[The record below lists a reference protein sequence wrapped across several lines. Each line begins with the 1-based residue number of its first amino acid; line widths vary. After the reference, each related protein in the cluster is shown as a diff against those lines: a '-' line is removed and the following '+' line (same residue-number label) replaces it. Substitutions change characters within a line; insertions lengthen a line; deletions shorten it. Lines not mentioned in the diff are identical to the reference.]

1 MKKTIF
7 TLSILFIGITAMSQS
22 DIVPLGGTATGSGG
36 SATYTI
42 GQPAIQRIQNGNTY
56 IIEGVQQPYE
66 IQTVGVDNHPGITLE
81 AIVYPNPTRNV
92 VHLRIRNYE
101 IPAEG
106 LKAQLYDNNG
116 RLLRIIDVTDLETE
130 IDMNAYPSAT
140 SQLRVLDG
148 KNLLKTFKVV
158 KNRM

>member
-1 MKKTIF
+1 MKKILFLF
-7 TLSILFIGITAMSQS
+7 TLSCALVISTFGQS
-22 DIVPLGGTATGSGG
+22 AIVPVGGTASGSGG

-42 GQPAIQRIQNGNTY
+42 GQPAIQRVQNGGTY

-106 LKAQLYDNNG
+106 LTAQLYDNNG
-116 RLLRIIDVTDLETE
+116 KLLRMFDVTELETE
-130 IDMNAYPSAT
+130 IDMNTYPSAT
-140 SQLRVLDG
+140 YQLRVLDG
-148 KNLLKTFKVV
+148 KSLLKTFKVV
-158 KNRM
+158 KNR

>member
-7 TLSILFIGITAMSQS
+7 TLSILFIGITALSQS

-66 IQTVGVDNHPGITLE
+66 IQTVGVDDFPQIVLN
-81 AIVYPNPTRNV
+81 AVVYPNPTDNIV
-92 VHLRIRNYE
+92 QLKLNGYE
-101 IPAEG
+101 IPDGG
-106 LKAQLYDNNG
+106 LTARLYDGNG
-116 RLLRIIDVTDLETE
+116 RLLQTVTVSDDLTAFG
-130 IDMNAYPSAT
+130 IGQYSSGSYLLD
-140 SQLRVLDG
+140 LLDG
-148 KNLLKTFKVV
+148 KRKLKTFKII
-158 KNRM
+158 RR

>member
-66 IQTVGVDNHPGITLE
+66 IQTVGVDDFPQIVLN
-81 AIVYPNPTRNV
+81 AVVYPNPTDNIV
-92 VHLRIRNYE
+92 QLKLNGYE
-101 IPAEG
+101 IPDGG
-106 LKAQLYDNNG
+106 LTARLYDGNG
-116 RLLRIIDVTDLETE
+116 RLLQTVTVSDYLTAFGIGQYSSGSYLLDL
-130 IDMNAYPSAT
+130 
-140 SQLRVLDG
+140 LDG
-148 KNLLKTFKVV
+148 KRKLKTFKII
-158 KNRM
+158 RR

>member
-66 IQTVGVDNHPGITLE
+66 IQTVGVDDFPQIVLN
-81 AIVYPNPTRNV
+81 AVVYPNPTDNIV
-92 VHLRIRNYE
+92 QLKLNGYE
-101 IPAEG
+101 IPDGG
-106 LKAQLYDNNG
+106 LTARLYDGNG
-116 RLLRIIDVTDLETE
+116 RLLQTVTVSDDLTAFG
-130 IDMNAYPSAT
+130 IGQYSSGSYLLD
-140 SQLRVLDG
+140 LLDG
-148 KNLLKTFKVV
+148 KRKLKTFKII
-158 KNRM
+158 RR